1 MYESVFFSVYFIQIN
16 IRQKITVPLL
26 DTKYKQIKNID
37 PAAIKELIV

>member
-1 MYESVFFSVYFIQIN
+1 MKVFFSIYFIQIN
-16 IRQKITVPLL
+16 ISQKITVSLQ